1 MEETQNEVK
10 ECPFCA
16 QKINIRAKK
25 CPFCREAIDPVLIM
39 LEKQQNTQGREIN
52 ITLDSGSGR
61 PTAHAP
67 KNRTSYILLGIF
79 LGALGIHNFYAG
91 YQGRGLAQLL
101 ITIFLGWT
109 ILFLLITSLWAV
121 IEVCVITKDAD
132 GINFQ

>member
-52 ITLDSGSGR
+52 ITLDSGR
-61 PTAHAP
+61 PTVHIP
-67 KNRTSYILLGIF
+67 INRTSYILLGIF
-79 LGALGIHNFYAG
+79 LGALGVHNFYAG

-109 ILFLLITSLWAV
+109 ILFLLITSLWAI
-121 IEVCVITKDAD
+121 IEVCVVTKDAD

>member
-52 ITLDSGSGR
+52 ITLDSGR
-61 PTAHAP
+61 PTVHIP

-79 LGALGIHNFYAG
+79 LGALGVHNFYAG

-109 ILFLLITSLWAV
+109 ILFLLITSLWAI
-121 IEVCVITKDAD
+121 IEVCVVTKDAD

>member
-52 ITLDSGSGR
+52 ITLDSGR
-61 PTAHAP
+61 PTVHIP
-67 KNRTSYILLGIF
+67 KNRTSYILLAACRSEIF
-79 LGALGIHNFYAG
+79 GFGKSMSIP
-91 YQGRGLAQLL
+91 
-101 ITIFLGWT
+101 I
-109 ILFLLITSLWAV
+109 
-121 IEVCVITKDAD
+121 DA
-132 GINFQ
+132 